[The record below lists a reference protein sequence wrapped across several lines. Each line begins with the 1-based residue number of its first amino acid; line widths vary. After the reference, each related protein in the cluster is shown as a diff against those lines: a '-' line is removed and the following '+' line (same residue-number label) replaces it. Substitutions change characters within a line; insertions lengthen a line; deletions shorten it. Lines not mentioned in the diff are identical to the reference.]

1 MNIMLISV
9 GFFFFWENV
18 GVTVGNPRS
27 PWCAMALSDIYD
39 DVRVSEGPNMPM
51 TLFFLM
57 CSKKC

>member
-27 PWCAMALSDIYD
+27 PWCAMALSDIYY
-39 DVRVSEGPNMPM
+39 DVRVSVFLRHLVRGPEH
-51 TLFFLM
+51 
-57 CSKKC
+57 S